1 MKVKKVRDDDDVP
14 GDVLTLLGEE
24 CVRIMIQLINNI
36 NETGKWPKYF
46 TEVTMTALKKKT
58 QATKCSNHRTISL
71 IAHTAKTV
79 VRVLRRRIEEK
90 IMNEIKFEHRKGTRD
105 VTGTL

>member
-46 TEVTMTALKKKT
+46 TEVTMTALKKPK
-58 QATKCSNHRTISL
+58 ATKCSDHGKISL
-71 IAHTAKTV
+71 ITHTAKTV